1 MPIKY
6 DRNKRVFHL
15 YNKEISY
22 MIHISKDNGLIHLYF
37 GKYLKDYDLTSM
49 LVNTHY
55 YCSYLIDDQEQFKD
69 TSCYNF
75 ESSSMEFPGFGNG
88 DYRPSAIKIKN
99 INGDST
105 THFEFVSYKIF
116 KGKEKI
122 EGLPAL
128 YGTENDFTSL
138 SIKVKDRY
146 SNVTAFLN
154 YSIATNYPVITRNV
168 KILNTSKSKIVLQN
182 AYSACLDFKTSN
194 YDMLYLAGK
203 YAKERNVTRIPIT
216 YGEHSIYSLEGK
228 TAHAFTPF
236 MAITS
241 KDATEEYGDVYA
253 MNLAYS
259 GNFKICVNSK
269 DHKLLRVLAGINP
282 DTFEYVL
289 NNDEY
294 FNTPEVILTYSS
306 KGIGHMSRVYHKILA
321 NHMIRGTWKNKKRP
335 LLLNSWEGCYMNF
348 NTDKLLS
355 MIDQAHLLDI
365 EMFVLDDGWFGKRDN
380 DSCSLGDWYVNESKL
395 DLHKVIEK
403 LHSYNMKFGLW
414 FEPEMV
420 CPKSDL
426 YKNHPDY
433 AIKSINRPATLM
445 RHQMILDMSKPEVVD
460 NIYNQL
466 SKMLDTYKID
476 YIKWDFN
483 RSITEAFSSTLSYE
497 HMGEFYHRFILGTY
511 SLFERLIQNYPDLL
525 IESCCAGGGRYDAGI
540 LYYSPQVWT
549 SDETDPIER
558 LTIQEGTSICF
569 PPSSM
574 GAHVSATNRTGY
586 ITKAH
591 IAMQGTFGYE
601 LDPTKLKDEDKQLI
615 KKQCREYHDYYDLTH
630 NGNLY
635 RLINPS
641 SNNNCVS
648 SWMFVSDDKKEALF
662 TYVVAFNTTDSL
674 RYVKLKGLDENKYY
688 YCKQLNKTYYG
699 KFLMEFGLNLTFN
712 NLYAG
717 NSVQYHFIEK
727 D

>member
-6 DRNKRVFHL
+6 DRSKNVLHL

-22 MIHISKDNGLIHLYF
+22 LIHISNDKGLIHLYF
-37 GKYLKDYDLTSM
+37 GKYLKDFDVSSM
-49 LVNTHY
+49 LINTHY
-55 YCSYLIDDQEQFKD
+55 YCSFLIDEVENFKD
-69 TSCYNF
+69 INSYNF

-105 THFEFVSYKIF
+105 THFEYVSHKIY

-128 YGTENDFTSL
+128 YGTEEDFTSL
-138 SIKVKDRY
+138 CIKVKDKY
-146 SNVTAFLN
+146 SNVTAYLN
-154 YSIATNYPVITRNV
+154 YSISSKYPVITRNMKV
-168 KILNTSKSKIVLQN
+168 VNTSKDKIVLQN

-194 YDMLYLAGK
+194 YDMVYLAGK
-203 YAKERNVTRIPIT
+203 YAKERNVVRMPVML
-216 YGEHSIYSLEGK
+216 GEHSIYSLEGK
-228 TAHAFTPF
+228 TSHAFSPF
-236 MAITS
+236 LAITS
-241 KDATEEYGDVYA
+241 KDATEDYGDVYGI
-253 MNLAYS
+253 NLAYS

-289 NNDEY
+289 SSKQSFDS
-294 FNTPEVILTYSS
+294 PEVILTYSDS
-306 KGIGHMSRVYHKILA
+306 GIGKMSRTYHKILS
-321 NHMIRGTWKNKKRP
+321 NHMIRGVWKNKKRP
-335 LLLNSWEGCYMNF
+335 LLLNSWEGCFMNF
-348 NTDKLLS
+348 NTDKILA
-355 MIDQAHLLDI
+355 MIDEAHKLDI

-380 DSCSLGDWYVNESKL
+380 DTCSLGDWFVNESKL
-395 DLHKVIEK
+395 DLHKVIER

-420 CPKSDL
+420 CPNSNL
-426 YKNHPDY
+426 YKQHPDY
-433 AIKSINRPATLM
+433 AIKSINRPSTLM
-445 RHQMILDMSKPEVVD
+445 RHQMILDMSRDEVVD
-460 NIYNQL
+460 NIYNQIA
-466 SKMLDTYKID
+466 KMLDTYKID

-483 RSITEAFSSTLSYE
+483 RSITEAASLSLDYE

-511 SLFERLIQNYPDLL
+511 SLFERLIQNYPDVL

-549 SDETDPIER
+549 SDENDPIER
-558 LTIQEGTSICF
+558 LTIQEGTSLCF
-569 PPSSM
+569 PCSSM
-574 GAHVSATNRTGY
+574 GAHVSSTNRTNY
-586 ITKAH
+586 TTKAH

-601 LDPTKLKDEDKQLI
+601 LDPTKLKDEEKQLI
-615 KKQCREYHDYYDLTH
+615 KNHCNEYHEYYELTH

-641 SNNNCVS
+641 QNKCVS
-648 SWMFVSDDKKEALF
+648 SWMFVSDDKKEALL
-662 TYVVAFNTTDSL
+662 TYVVAFNSLDSL
-674 RYVKLKGLDENKYY
+674 KYIKLKGLDENKYY
-688 YCKQLNKTYYG
+688 YCKQLNKTFYG
-699 KFLMEFGLNLTFN
+699 KFLMEFGLCLTFKH
-712 NLYAG
+712 LYAG
-717 NSVQYHFIEK
+717 NSIQYHFIEK